1 MAIFTGTTSV
11 YTAAGSTGV
20 GKFNRE
26 DLSDLITD
34 ISPTATPFISNIGR
48 TKANAVLH
56 EWMRDSLASAAA
68 NAAIEGDELTGSVTA
83 SSGTRLSNYC
93 QILRKSVIVSGTQE
107 VVRKAGKG
115 SEIAFAVAKLT
126 KEIARDLEYAAL
138 QNTQSVTGD
147 ATTARQMKGA
157 AGWVT
162 SNATDKG
169 TGTVTATQ
177 SDINLAAQQ
186 CWTAGGKPDM
196 IICGGFNKRT
206 ISSFTTGVTKNL
218 DARDKR
224 LVFAVDVYETDF
236 GVMKVMPDHFVA
248 TDDIF
253 LFQSD
258 LWKLAYLRPLRVED
272 LAKTG
277 DADKKLLVTEVTL
290 ECAAEDGN
298 GYVYDTATS

>member
-1 MAIFTGTTSV
+1 MAVFTGTSHVYNMGGTS
-11 YTAAGSTGV
+11 GV

-26 DLSDLITD
+26 DLSDLITNID
-34 ISPTATPFISNIGR
+34 PTNTPFQSNIKR
-48 TKANAVLH
+48 TTAKATLH
-56 EWMRDSLASAAA
+56 EWMVDTLTAAA
-68 NAAIEGDELTGSVTA
+68 NNANIDGNEITFSAA
-83 SSGTRLSNYC
+83 SSGTRSSNMT
-93 QILRKSVIVSGTQE
+93 QISVKSVIISGSQDA
-107 VVRKAGKG
+107 VNKAGKG
-115 SEIAFAVAKLT
+115 KEIAYQVAKLT
-126 KEIARDLEYAAL
+126 KEIARDLEYACL
-138 QNTQSVTGD
+138 QNTESVTGD
-147 ATTARQMKGA
+147 ATTARKLKGA

-177 SDINLAAQQ
+177 TDILLAAQQ
-186 CWTAGGKPDM
+186 CWTAGGTPDT

-224 LVFAVDVYETDF
+224 LVLNVDVFETDF
-236 GVMKVMPDHFVA
+236 GVMKVLPDHFVA

-253 LFQSD
+253 LFQMD
-258 LWKLAYLRPLRVED
+258 LWRLAYLRPLKVEE

-277 DADKKLLVTEVTL
+277 DAEKRMLVTEVTL
-290 ECAAEDGN
+290 ECLAENGN